1 MYETLSLS
9 FIKKNKFVIEHAPMS
24 GVLVSMMVG
33 RGEVAEGENN
43 EVALDVLVVL
53 CISYIK

>member
-1 MYETLSLS
+1 
-9 FIKKNKFVIEHAPMS
+9 MS